1 MLDKY
6 MKMCSVSL
14 LIRGNANDNRGEMSV
29 TSHLLEG
36 PSSKTQELTN
46 AGEDAELR
54 EHLCTVGENV
64 N

>member
-1 MLDKY
+1 MFN
-6 MKMCSVSL
+6 VTTHG
-14 LIRGNANDNRGEMSV
+14 GNANDNRGEMSV

-54 EHLCTVGENV
+54 EHLCIVGENV